1 MSAKELESVLTRAMS
16 DTAFADLLFADPE
29 KALAGCDLTPEEL
42 AALKTMNRAEFAKAT
57 ESSPE
62 ERKSFMVSNIM
73 AAKHQ
78 VDRQTISNLR

>member
-1 MSAKELESVLTRAMS
+1 MSTKELESVLTRAMS
-16 DTAFADLLFADPE
+16 DATFANLLFADPDQ
-29 KALAGCDLTPEEL
+29 ALAGCDLTPEET
-42 AALKTMNRAEFAKAT
+42 AALKAMNRAEFAKAT

-78 VDRQTISNLR
+78 VDRQTIANLR